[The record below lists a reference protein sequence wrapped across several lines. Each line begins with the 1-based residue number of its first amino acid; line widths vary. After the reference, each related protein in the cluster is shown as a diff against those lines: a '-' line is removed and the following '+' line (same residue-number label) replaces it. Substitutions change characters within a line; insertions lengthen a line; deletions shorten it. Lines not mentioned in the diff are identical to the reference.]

1 MTDTQKLLAE
11 AEALGIPWID
21 SPFFPALFDA
31 LELDEPTKKLIR
43 DFSQN
48 GYAIFDPQIPDAW
61 IDGAFQEVGDKFYVG
76 AGNFYSDERRVQDAW
91 VWGEH
96 VRKIANAPRV
106 LQVLELLYRRKA
118 FPFQTLNFRIGS
130 EQKTHSDK
138 AFFDSI
144 PHGFMC
150 GVWVALES
158 VDESNGPLHYY
169 PQSHKLPTFNLNDL
183 GVMASAA
190 DNPLHNVG
198 RYEQFV
204 EALMPVSGCNRTELK
219 IEKGQALIW
228 AANLYHGGC
237 PILDKARTRFT
248 QVTHYYFEGCLYY
261 TPLHSDPGIGR
272 MTARKIYHAGDGSVV
287 PQFYNGR
294 MIANPGE
301 WPPRFTDEVEQ
312 VLEQQ
317 AVMLSPVQTAPAAP
331 EQVKKLSLLK
341 RAFEKLRA

>member
-1 MTDTQKLLAE
+1 MTDTQKLIAE
-11 AEALGIPWID
+11 AESLGVPWID
-21 SPFFPALFDA
+21 SPFFPALFERA
-31 LELDEPTKKLIR
+31 ELDDESKRLIR
-43 DFSQN
+43 DFATN
-48 GYAIFDPQIPDAW
+48 GYVIFDPQVPNSW
-61 IDGAFQEVGDKFYVG
+61 IDGAYNEVKDKYYIG

-91 VWGEH
+91 VWGEN

-106 LQVLELLYRRKA
+106 LEVLQLLYRRKA

-130 EQKTHSDK
+130 EQKTHSDM

-158 VDESNGPLHYY
+158 VDETNGPLHYY
-169 PQSHKLPTFNLNDL
+169 PKSQKLPTFNLHDL
-183 GVMASAA
+183 GLLASAA

-204 EALMPVSGCNRTELK
+204 EQLMPMSGCERTELR

-237 PILDKARTRFT
+237 PILDKERTRFT
-248 QVTHYYFEGCLYY
+248 QVTHYYFENCLYY

-272 MTARKIYHAGDGSVV
+272 ITARKIYHAGDGSVV

-312 VLEQQ
+312 VIEQ
-317 AVMLSPVQTAPAAP
+317 APVVLGATEVATTPQ
-331 EQVKKLSLLK
+331 KLSLMK
-341 RAFEKLRA
+341 RAFAKLKA